1 MSKHKGDRLMT
12 KKKANANPTKDFFI
26 HMITRDLLLKD
37 AIVELVDNSLDG
49 AKRWRRDSD
58 SDFSELSINI
68 TMDNNHFVIDDN
80 CGGISL
86 ELAEKTLFSFG
97 KPENTNNQELETT
110 GIFGIGMKRTLFK
123 LGNEF
128 SIIST
133 TQNSRFTVNLNVSE
147 WAKVTGSNWEIDISS
162 YDTKEYSTEECGTRI
177 EVTGLF
183 PPISL
188 ELNSTSFVN
197 ELISHLEKRVSN
209 DIEKGL
215 SIQINDIELK
225 PTPISVISDGFIQP
239 IKVTYKND
247 GVDVNMV
254 LGISEPNPK
263 EAGWYIYC
271 NNRLIVSADK
281 SSLTTW
287 NDDNANH
294 STVQYHN
301 KYAGFR
307 GFVYFNSKSPDKLPW
322 NTTKTSVDASSI
334 VYMEAQIKMIEH
346 FRKVKE
352 LIDILKKNES
362 GEEPILS
369 DELALIDEADHATYN
384 TKDKIEVNPISISN
398 AITSNDTY
406 NYDKI
411 KKPNANPLVTISYKK
426 QKKEV
431 EKVKEALDVT
441 ANKEVGIKTFEY
453 YMEMEC
459 E

>member
-1 MSKHKGDRLMT
+1 MSKRKGDRQMAN
-12 KKKANANPTKDFFI
+12 KKANANPTKDFFI

-49 AKRWRRDSD
+49 AKRWRKDKD
-58 SDFSELSINI
+58 SDFRGLSINI
-68 TMDNNHFVIDDN
+68 TMDNNHFIIDDN

-97 KPENTNNQELETT
+97 KPEDANNQELETT

-128 SIIST
+128 SITST

-147 WAKVTGSNWEIDISS
+147 WAKIPGNDWEIDISS
-162 YDTKEYSTEECGTRI
+162 YDTDEYSTDECGTKI

-188 ELNSTSFVN
+188 ELNSTHFVN

-215 SIQINDIELK
+215 SIQINGIELN
-225 PTPISVISDGFIQP
+225 PTPISIISDGLIQP
-239 IKVTYKND
+239 IKVTYEKD

-254 LGISEPNPK
+254 LGISEPIPK

-287 NDDNANH
+287 NDDNANPG
-294 STVQYHN
+294 TVQYHN
-301 KYAGFR
+301 NFAGFR
-307 GFVYFNSKSPDKLPW
+307 GFVYFNSKTPGKLPW
-322 NTTKTSVDASSI
+322 NTTKTSVDTSSV
-334 VYMEAQIKMIEH
+334 VYMEARDKMIEY

-352 LIDILKKNES
+352 LIDILRKNEN
-362 GEEPILS
+362 GEESALS
-369 DELALIDEADHATYN
+369 DGMSTINEADYVTYSSKGN
-384 TKDKIEVNPISISN
+384 VEVNPNSISITL
-398 AITSNDTY
+398 ASNDTFS
-406 NYDKI
+406 YDQIRKT
-411 KKPNANPLVTISYKK
+411 NANPLVTIIYKK
-426 QKKEV
+426 PKREV
-431 EKVKEALDVT
+431 EKVKEALGVT